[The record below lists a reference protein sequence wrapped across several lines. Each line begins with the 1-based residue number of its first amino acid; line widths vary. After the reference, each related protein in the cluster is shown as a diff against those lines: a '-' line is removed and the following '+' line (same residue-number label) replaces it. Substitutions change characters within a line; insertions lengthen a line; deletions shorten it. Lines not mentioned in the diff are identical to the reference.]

1 MPLDVGRHA
10 GIESRSGAGRERPG
24 RVDRKAEDSR
34 GGRCDAS
41 LRRRDSRDGPARGG
55 AEADSLFQLPAAA
68 GHRSAPAGVEFA
80 ADHAAAA
87 RAAFSF
93 GRPVLLTTGTRNLA
107 PYAAESR
114 RTGVPLVVR
123 VLERPA
129 SLAACRQAG
138 IPDERILAGRGPFS
152 VEENRR
158 HIRAFG
164 IGVLV
169 TKDSGRPAAS
179 AEKLDAARAEN
190 CRIVAVRRPELG
202 DTSAVNNVA
211 DLLRALR
218 EITPQITP
226 DYRGPPG

>member
-1 MPLDVGRHA
+1 MIA
-10 GIESRSGAGRERPG
+10 ERKIRAIVDATHPYAVAIRATAR
-24 RVDRKAEDSR
+24 RVAEQ
-34 GGRCDAS
+34 
-41 LRRRDSRDGPARGG
+41 RRIPYLSFAR
-55 AEADSLFQLPAAA
+55 PAAIDP
-68 GHRSAPAGVEFA
+68 HTAGVEFA

-87 RAAFSF
+87 RAAFAH

-107 PYAAESR
+107 PYVAESR
-114 RTGVPLVVR
+114 QSGLPLVVR
-123 VLERPA
+123 VLDRPA
-129 SLAACRQAG
+129 SLEACRQAG

-169 TKDSGRPAAS
+169 TKDSGRAGGVF
-179 AEKLDAARAEN
+179 EKIEAARAEN
-190 CRIVAVRRPELG
+190 CRVVAVRRPEPA
-202 DTSAVNNVA
+202 DPAAVTNVA

-218 EITPQITP
+218 EITPAIAP